1 MMQMVTQFPG
11 GARVDTSF
19 GPHVVRT
26 DQPPHAGG
34 TGSAPTPFATFLA
47 SVGACAGIY
56 LVGFCQKRGIPTD
69 DIRIVQTMD
78 VDRTTGMVTDIH
90 LDIQLPPGFP
100 EKYREPL
107 IRAVDQCTIKKHLDA
122 PPRIAVTTHVEARK
136 AS

>member
-26 DQPPHAGG
+26 DQPLHAGG
-34 TGSAPTPFATFLA
+34 QGSAPTPFATFLA
-47 SVGACAGIY
+47 SIGACAGAF
-56 LVGFCQKRGIPTD
+56 VVAFCQKRGLPTE

-90 LDIQLPPGFP
+90 LDIQLAPGFP

-107 IRAVDQCTIKKHLDA
+107 IRAVDQCTIKKHLEA
-122 PPRIAVTTHVEARK
+122 PPRIAVTTQTEVRRTG
-136 AS
+136 